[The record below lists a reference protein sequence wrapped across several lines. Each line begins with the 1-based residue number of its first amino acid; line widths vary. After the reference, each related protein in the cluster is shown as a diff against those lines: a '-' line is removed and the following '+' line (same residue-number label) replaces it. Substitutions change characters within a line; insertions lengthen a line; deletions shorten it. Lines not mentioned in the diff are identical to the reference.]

1 VTDVSS
7 DANTDMADGSDRSR
21 LEGTGDDRPTP
32 NVTDPTVEG
41 DDVDAVAI
49 MNALRG
55 VIDPELGDNVVDLG
69 MVKRLERSADR
80 AMHITIALTTAGCPL
95 RAQLMRDAK
104 ARVAS
109 LPDIEVVKIH
119 FGEMTADERSNVM
132 ARARWKARDNALET
146 DIPPTCRILAI
157 SSGKGGVGKST
168 VTANLA
174 VLLAGRGYTVGV
186 LDADVGGFSM
196 PQLLGIDSDIEGQ
209 RAGAGK
215 AVMKPV
221 TKRIGDGALRIVS
234 MGSIAGTN
242 ETEAIM
248 WRGLM
253 LNRAV
258 QHFLEDV
265 QWGELDYLLI
275 DMPPGTS
282 DIQMGLARMLPRTDV
297 VIVTT
302 PAKAAQQVAARAA
315 DMARKGYLRVAGVI
329 ENMGPSTN
337 PDGTVTAM
345 FGSGGGQR
353 LAESIGVPLLASI
366 PLDTAVAGAG
376 DAGTPVAIEHPD
388 SPASVAYRD
397 LTEVIVTD
405 VAPPI
410 EIAECSLRGTLI
422 RAGADLDGARARS
435 RAEARQNEPKH
446 DRTEFISATNTDVV
460 PIIESAEE
468 TKHE

>member
-1 VTDVSS
+1 
-7 DANTDMADGSDRSR
+7 M
-21 LEGTGDDRPTP
+21 
-32 NVTDPTVEG
+32 TDPTADTDTGASDHSRPVEFEDNSDNGPTPKVSDPVVEG
-41 DDVDAVAI
+41 DDVDAAAI

-109 LPDIEVVKIH
+109 LPGIEVVKIH

-174 VLLAGRGYTVGV
+174 VLLADRGYTVGV

-196 PQLLGIDSDIEGQ
+196 PQLLGIDSEINGQ
-209 RAGAGK
+209 RASDGR
-215 AVMKPV
+215 AVMQPVDKPI
-221 TKRIGDGALRIVS
+221 RDGVLRVVS
-234 MGSIAGTN
+234 MGSMAGTN

-315 DMARKGYLRVAGVI
+315 DMARKGHLRVAGVI
-329 ENMGPSTN
+329 ENMGPSAN

-353 LAESIGVPLLASI
+353 LADSIGVPLLASI
-366 PLDTAVAGAG
+366 PLDTAVGAAG
-376 DAGTPVAIEHPD
+376 DAGTPVAMEHPD
-388 SPASVAYRD
+388 TAASVAYRD
-397 LTEVIVTD
+397 LADIIVTD

-410 EIAECSLRGTLI
+410 EIAECSLRGTLL
-422 RAGADLDGARARS
+422 RAGADLDGARDRAHS
-435 RAEARQNEPKH
+435 REGRM
-446 DRTEFISATNTDVV
+446 NTSV
-460 PIIESAEE
+460 
-468 TKHE
+468 

>member
-1 VTDVSS
+1 MTNPPAVAG
-7 DANTDMADGSDRSR
+7 DA
-21 LEGTGDDRPTP
+21 
-32 NVTDPTVEG
+32 
-41 DDVDAVAI
+41 VDSVAI

-55 VIDPELGDNVVDLG
+55 VIDPELGDNIVDLG
-69 MVKRLERSADR
+69 MVKRLERGTDR

-104 ARVAS
+104 ARVGS
-109 LPDIEVVKIH
+109 LPDIDAVTIH
-119 FGEMTADERSNVM
+119 FGEMTAEERSNVM

-174 VLLAGRGYTVGV
+174 VLLAQRGYTVGV
-186 LDADVGGFSM
+186 LDADVGGYSM
-196 PQLLGIDSDIEGQ
+196 PQLLGIDVDITAQ
-209 RAGAGK
+209 RSNGGR
-215 AVMKPV
+215 AVMEPV
-221 TKRIGDGALRIVS
+221 VQRIGDGALRIVS
-234 MGSIAGTN
+234 MGSIAGTTD
-242 ETEAIM
+242 TEAVM

-265 QWGELDYLLI
+265 HWGDLDYLLI

-329 ENMGPSTN
+329 ENMGPFTN
-337 PDGTVTAM
+337 PDGSVTSM
-345 FGSGGGQR
+345 FGIGGGQR
-353 LAESIGVPLLASI
+353 LADEIGVPLLASI
-366 PLDTAVAGAG
+366 PLDEAVTAAN
-376 DAGTPVAIEHPD
+376 DAGIPVAIQQPE
-388 SPASVAYRD
+388 STAARIYRD
-397 LTEVIVTD
+397 LVDVIVTD

-410 EIAECSLRGTLI
+410 QIADCSLRGTLI
-422 RAGADLDGARARS
+422 RAGADLDGARQ
-435 RAEARQNEPKH
+435 RAEARQA
-446 DRTEFISATNTDVV
+446 D
-460 PIIESAEE
+460 
-468 TKHE
+468 

>member
-1 VTDVSS
+1 MTDPTI
-7 DANTDMADGSDRSR
+7 DANTDSADQSRPPGFEDDSDS
-21 LEGTGDDRPTP
+21 GPTP
-32 NVTDPTVEG
+32 KVSDPNVEG
-41 DDVDAVAI
+41 DDVDTAAI

-55 VIDPELGDNVVDLG
+55 VIDPELGDNIVDLG

-80 AMHITIALTTAGCPL
+80 VMHITIALTTAGCPL

-104 ARVAS
+104 ARVGS

-168 VTANLA
+168 VVANLA
-174 VLLAGRGYTVGV
+174 VLLADRGYTVGV

-196 PQLLGIDSDIEGQ
+196 PQLLGINSEIEGK
-209 RAGAGK
+209 RAGEGRT
-215 AVMKPV
+215 VMKPV
-221 TKRIGDGALRIVS
+221 TKPIGDGALRVVS

-329 ENMGPSTN
+329 ENMGPSVN

-366 PLDTAVAGAG
+366 PLDTAVAAAG
-376 DAGTPVAIEHPD
+376 DAGTPVAMEHPD
-388 SPASVAYRD
+388 SAASVAYRD
-397 LTEVIVTD
+397 LADVIITD

-422 RAGADLDGARARS
+422 RAGADLDGART
-435 RAEARQNEPKH
+435 RAEARENG
-446 DRTEFISATNTDVV
+446 SNTMV
-460 PIIESAEE
+460 
-468 TKHE
+468 

>member
-1 VTDVSS
+1 
-7 DANTDMADGSDRSR
+7 M
-21 LEGTGDDRPTP
+21 
-32 NVTDPTVEG
+32 TDPTIDAATEAADRLDQPGLDDTSDEPATPTVPDPEVDG
-41 DDVDAVAI
+41 DDVDTTAI

-80 AMHITIALTTAGCPL
+80 TMHITIALTTAGCPL

-109 LPDIEVVKIH
+109 LPDIEAVKIH

-146 DIPPTCRILAI
+146 DIPATCRILAI

-174 VLLAGRGYTVGV
+174 VLLADRGYTVGV

-196 PQLLGIDSDIEGQ
+196 PQLLGIDSEIEGE
-209 RAGAGK
+209 RSGEGK
-215 AVMKPV
+215 TVMKPV
-221 TKRIGDGALRIVS
+221 DKPIGDGVLRVVS

-242 ETEAIM
+242 ESEAIM

-366 PLDTAVAGAG
+366 PLDTAVSASG
-376 DAGTPVAIEHPD
+376 DAGTPVAMEHPD
-388 SPASVAYRD
+388 SPASMAYRELAD
-397 LTEVIVTD
+397 IIVTD

-422 RAGADLDGARARS
+422 RAGADLEGARA
-435 RAEARQNEPKH
+435 RAEARQNAA
-446 DRTEFISATNTDVV
+446 R
-460 PIIESAEE
+460 
-468 TKHE
+468 

>member
-1 VTDVSS
+1 MTGPTADADSGTTDHFRHFGLE
-7 DANTDMADGSDRSR
+7 DDGDH
-21 LEGTGDDRPTP
+21 GPTP
-32 NVTDPTVEG
+32 KVSDPNVEG
-41 DDVDAVAI
+41 DDVDDAAI

-55 VIDPELGDNVVDLG
+55 VVDPELGDNVVDLG

-95 RAQLMRDAK
+95 RAQLLRDAR

-109 LPDIEVVKIH
+109 LPGIDVVKIH

-132 ARARWKARDNALET
+132 ARARWKARENALET

-174 VLLAGRGYTVGV
+174 VLLAARGFTVGV

-196 PQLLGIDSDIEGQ
+196 PQLLGLDSQIDGQ
-209 RAGAGK
+209 RASDGR
-215 AVMKPV
+215 AVMQPVDKPI
-221 TKRIGDGALRIVS
+221 RDGVLRVVS
-234 MGSIAGTN
+234 MGSITGTN
-242 ETEAIM
+242 ETKAIM

-265 QWGELDYLLI
+265 QWGELDYLFV

-302 PAKAAQQVAARAA
+302 PARAAQQVAARAA
-315 DMARKGYLRVAGVI
+315 DMARKGHLRVAGVI
-329 ENMGPSTN
+329 ENMGPSAN

-353 LAESIGVPLLASI
+353 LADSIGVPLLASI
-366 PLDTAVAGAG
+366 PLDAAVGAAN
-376 DAGTPVAIEHPD
+376 DAGTPVALEHPD
-388 SPASVAYRD
+388 TAVSGAYRD
-397 LTEVIVTD
+397 LADIIVTD
-405 VAPPI
+405 VAPPV
-410 EIAECSLRGTLI
+410 EIAKCSIRGTLL
-422 RAGADLDGARARS
+422 RAGADLDGARERS
-435 RAEARQNEPKH
+435 QSREAG
-446 DRTEFISATNTDVV
+446 
-460 PIIESAEE
+460 
-468 TKHE
+468 